1 MSSTSIYTVPEQWR
15 LQLFK
20 NPPEPISHYDLDELW
35 QTCVHEL
42 FQTADHWGE
51 NNPHWGIPTSE
62 KQKEAVR
69 LANSVPKPYVSKN
82 MKKLHAEGVARQWNK
97 SEAVAAGKASQ
108 AKKPK
113 WWTNGKDNLYLP
125 EGQEAPSGYRRGRTT
140 GWKTH
145 P

>member
-42 FQTADHWGE
+42 FQTVDHWGE

-62 KQKEAVR
+62 KQKKAVR
-69 LANSVPKPYVSKN
+69 LANSVPKPWISESAKQQHKN
-82 MKKLHAEGVARQWNK
+82 GTAYKFNVKDCAKGGKKT
-97 SEAVAAGKASQ
+97 ASR
-108 AKKPK
+108 K
-113 WWTNGKDNLYLP
+113 WYNNGKENKYITDGDCIP
-125 EGQEAPSGYRRGRTT
+125 EGFVRGRIT
-140 GWKTH
+140 GWNTH